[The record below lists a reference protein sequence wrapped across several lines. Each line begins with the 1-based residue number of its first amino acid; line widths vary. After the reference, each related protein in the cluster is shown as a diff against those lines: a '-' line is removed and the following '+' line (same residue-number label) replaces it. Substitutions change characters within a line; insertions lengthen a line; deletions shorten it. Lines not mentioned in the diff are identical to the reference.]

1 MGSSEPS
8 DHAAAADQGDSSS
21 STPKVPSHMMGE
33 FYGFLKNLGSFT
45 GDLSALT
52 CPSFLLS
59 GDSVLEYC
67 THWCDQPSLFSSIS
81 DPALAPEARMVAVC
95 RWFISTLY
103 GSYYARAAV
112 SNEKKPF
119 NPILGEQLVGT
130 WDDPETNTQTRLVCE
145 QVSHHPPVSAVF
157 LENAAKGIFL
167 NAHTGQKS
175 KFTGTTIKAVQ
186 TGYATLHLRHTDE
199 VYTIT
204 FPDLYIRSLITG
216 KPFMEIVGS
225 TWIRSNRGY
234 VAVFKYIGKPWFGGE
249 YHRFKGSIYHVPA
262 NPSPPSSSSS
272 KKNAAAKSSL
282 QNQSAS
288 GDIVVDP
295 MAVDNGKVANAERLY
310 TIEGRWMAQSTL
322 TNVKTGDT
330 SPLFDATS
338 HRPIPIS
345 VVPITEQGPLES
357 RRVWQQV
364 AKAINEGDFGT
375 ASAHKSEIE
384 NHQRQLRKERKDKG
398 EDWVPEYFRFATDEK
413 LPPQSRLYLDPTTQA
428 ENGRWIYKSVWD
440 ALTIS

>member
-249 YHRFKGSIYHVPA
+249 YHRFKGSIYHV
-262 NPSPPSSSSS
+262 
-272 KKNAAAKSSL
+272 
-282 QNQSAS
+282 
-288 GDIVVDP
+288 
-295 MAVDNGKVANAERLY
+295 ANAERLY